1 MKIFNKIKIHYI
13 LWIICL
19 VGISFLIE
27 LFVFNF
33 DLLTLEKDINGI
45 TEVSYKENVVDDKI
59 VLSMDFDNLY
69 VNKLRIQYETLDDID
84 YEIKYYEKDYY
95 DGSNEILLDDI
106 FDNEVNESISYLG
119 NKIDSME
126 ISYDRNSEIEIED
139 ITIDNRLKINY
150 FRIIFIN
157 LIIIASV
164 ILIKYYK
171 NGSKNESFYKYFI
184 LIGLILGSA
193 IIVLQPSATYYSWD
207 DQIHFLNVY
216 ELAGGNLNWSVGE
229 TQMVFDSPVGRDSI
243 DSMEEQLNQK
253 EYLNS
258 KDVTNYN
265 TYGGRFITYNK
276 IAYIPSAV
284 GYYGGKLL
292 GLPFDICFMLGKF
305 MNLFVYLFIIGY
317 AIKVSK
323 VGKRLLAVLGL
334 IPTSLFLACQYSYDA
349 AVISGFVLAMV
360 CLINWFVDKEF
371 KVNFKNLFIFII
383 AMLYGCFPKAVYI
396 PFMLLFLFIPTDRF
410 RNKKESI
417 YIKIGMLF
425 ICVLVMATFVMP
437 VVSGGAV
444 TGDARGGDT
453 SVAGQLKVILEH
465 PIGYLRVLND
475 TMIKE
480 FINSFVGSGAI
491 GSFAYIGNISS
502 NLYLMYLILIVVVSL
517 IDSSNL
523 SINKFHKLLFML
535 VILGVVLLIW
545 TALYLSF
552 TPIGSNIIDGVQPRY
567 FLPLLFPLL
576 VCLGSSKF
584 KVKISDKIYNFIV
597 LGIPV
602 IIIFMAVY
610 QLILTNY
617 CM

>member
-1 MKIFNKIKIHYI
+1 MKKFNKIKLQHI
-13 LWIICL
+13 LWIIFF

-27 LFVFNF
+27 LLVFNF

-59 VLSMDFDNLY
+59 ILSIDLDNLY
-69 VNKLRIQYETLDDID
+69 VNKLRIQYETLEDID
-84 YEIKYYEKDYY
+84 YKIRYYEKDYY
-95 DGSNEILLDDI
+95 DGSNEVLFDDI
-106 FDNEVNESISYLG
+106 FDNEVNESISYFG

-126 ISYDRNSEIEIED
+126 ISYDKDSDIEIKD

-150 FRIIFIN
+150 FRIVFIN
-157 LIIIASV
+157 LIIVASI
-164 ILIKYYK
+164 ILINYYK
-171 NGSKNESFYKYFI
+171 NGSKNETFHKYFI
-184 LIGLILGSA
+184 IIGLILGST
-193 IIVLQPSATYYSWD
+193 IILLQPSATYYSWD

-216 ELAGGNLNWSVGE
+216 ELAGGNLKWSTGE
-229 TQMVFDSPVGRDSI
+229 TQMIFESPVGRDSI
-243 DSMEEQLNQK
+243 NSYEEQLNQK
-253 EYLNS
+253 QYLNS
-258 KDVTNYN
+258 NEETNYT
-265 TYGGRFITYNK
+265 TYGNRFITYNK
-276 IAYIPSAV
+276 ITYIHSAI

-305 MNLFVYLFIIGY
+305 MNLVVYLFIIGY
-317 AIKVSK
+317 AIKIAK
-323 VGKRLLAVLGL
+323 VGKRLLVVLGL

-349 AVISGFVLAMV
+349 TVISGFILAMV
-360 CLINWFVDKEF
+360 YLINWFVDKEF

-396 PFMLLFLFIPTDRF
+396 PFILLFLFIPTDRF

-417 YIKIGMLF
+417 YIKIGILS
-425 ICVLVMATFVMP
+425 ICMLVMATFVMP
-437 VVSGGAV
+437 IVSGGAV
-444 TGDARGGDT
+444 TGDIRGGDT
-453 SVAGQLKVILEH
+453 SVAAQLKVILKY

-480 FINSFVGSGAI
+480 FISSFLGSGAI
-491 GSFAYIGNISS
+491 GSWAYIGNISN
-502 NLYLMYLILIVVVSL
+502 NLYLIYLILIVVASF
-517 IDSSNL
+517 IDSSN
-523 SINKFHKLLFML
+523 SKISKIHKTLFIL

-552 TPIGSNIIDGVQPRY
+552 TPIGSTIIDGVQPRY

-576 VCLGSSKF
+576 ICLGSSKLEF
-584 KVKISDKIYNFIV
+584 KISDKIYNFMV
-597 LGIPV
+597 LVIPV
-602 IIIFMAVY
+602 IIIFIAIY